1 MERWNSRNLY
11 IPWTSYTDMNTRF
24 LQLDIQTFN
33 GRIPGT
39 LPTILDQGKFFN
51 PEITDESMSERAI
64 GIELVS
70 RAPVN

>member
-1 MERWNSRNLY
+1 
-11 IPWTSYTDMNTRF
+11 MNTRF